1 MAQED
6 IKKEKPKLEDLN
18 ITKKTEP
25 YDKKVK
31 IYFTKIIIEIL
42 LIAVFSLFIF
52 LFQKYEKKL
61 DKDHEKE
68 VVKINK
74 VISKLKNDTKNM
86 EGKVS
91 EVIKFKE
98 KWDKS
103 SSDLIGLNKIKPNY
117 LQNQI
122 KSLSSKYK
130 IHNLTIKNNKK
141 VKTDIKSLALRK
153 LYLES
158 ITGKMSF
165 SSMTDIEAINYIENI
180 INDLPGF
187 FIISK
192 ISITKNQDK
201 YTSEDILKIKQGIYN
216 KFIIDFK
223 IDYTWYVI
231 NGE

>member
-1 MAQED
+1 
-6 IKKEKPKLEDLN
+6 
-18 ITKKTEP
+18 
-25 YDKKVK
+25 
-31 IYFTKIIIEIL
+31 
-42 LIAVFSLFIF
+42 
-52 LFQKYEKKL
+52 
-61 DKDHEKE
+61 
-68 VVKINK
+68 
-74 VISKLKNDTKNM
+74 M

-201 YTSEDILKIKQGIYN
+201 YSSEDILKIKQGIYN

>member
-1 MAQED
+1 M
-6 IKKEKPKLEDLN
+6 
-18 ITKKTEP
+18 
-25 YDKKVK
+25 
-31 IYFTKIIIEIL
+31 
-42 LIAVFSLFIF
+42 
-52 LFQKYEKKL
+52 
-61 DKDHEKE
+61 
-68 VVKINK
+68 
-74 VISKLKNDTKNM
+74 
-86 EGKVS
+86 
-91 EVIKFKE
+91 
-98 KWDKS
+98 
-103 SSDLIGLNKIKPNY
+103 
-117 LQNQI
+117 
-122 KSLSSKYK
+122 
-130 IHNLTIKNNKK
+130 
-141 VKTDIKSLALRK
+141 RK

-201 YTSEDILKIKQGIYN
+201 YSSEDILKIKQGIYN